1 MPTPPTSAIGE
12 QPPPS
17 PSKAALPIHN
27 TESHNTERLEAQPW
41 ITHLQGRT
49 LVEGIAEAFRH
60 PTPDYPDPIGAL
72 LTIRDV
78 SWEKL
83 CVMFMNETYPEGRF
97 SPDARERMR
106 DAFRCR
112 FFEGRRD
119 GHAQFR
125 REIAELQG
133 TSPEEAMQMCAGASA
148 WAALH
153 IMICL
158 TCSPLTC
165 RERRMAEK
173 PCSEESSRVL
183 MAYFMLEILREGG
196 ALATRMA
203 LQDKGVLDV
212 DCPVC
217 LGQLAARNGL
227 VTFHILECG
236 HRCEIAH
243 TRAFPPP
250 ACIRRGRRQS

>member
-1 MPTPPTSAIGE
+1 MPTPPSSAIRE

-17 PSKAALPIHN
+17 PCKGALLIHD
-27 TESHNTERLEAQPW
+27 TETHNTERLEAQPW

-72 LTIRDV
+72 LTVRDV

-83 CVMFMNETYPEGRF
+83 CVMFMNETYPEDRF

-125 REIAELQG
+125 REIVELQG

-148 WAALH
+148 WTACAHHDLPDL
-153 IMICL
+153 L
-158 TCSPLTC
+158 TAHMQGAKDG
-165 RERRMAEK
+165 RET
-173 PCSEESSRVL
+173 V
-183 MAYFMLEILREGG
+183 
-196 ALATRMA
+196 
-203 LQDKGVLDV
+203 Q
-212 DCPVC
+212 
-217 LGQLAARNGL
+217 
-227 VTFHILECG
+227 
-236 HRCEIAH
+236 
-243 TRAFPPP
+243 
-250 ACIRRGRRQS
+250 